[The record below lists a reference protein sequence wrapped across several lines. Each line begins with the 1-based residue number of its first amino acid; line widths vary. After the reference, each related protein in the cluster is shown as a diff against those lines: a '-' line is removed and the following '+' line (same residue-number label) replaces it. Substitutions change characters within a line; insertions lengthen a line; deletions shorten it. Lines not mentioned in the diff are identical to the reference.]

1 MRRFFIMKNSTKH
14 AISLNLSEVS
24 RCLKISE
31 NEIRK
36 ELSIKSITLTNNH
49 SEEKIPG
56 LDYHKWLDPELIKLV
71 GSEAQLRTQIVNSYS
86 KRIKES
92 KGSGYKVVIDEI
104 NSITEVCLIDYKLK
118 TRILNDCSDFLL
130 QVISEL
136 NVTSKLDYFCEPWSM
151 EPFRKEALKRSLAL
165 ASTSNKILKL
175 FKKFQD
181 LEKLY
186 NEPYV
191 SAMNLKVVRKLDK
204 TLLAEIKIIE
214 SKSDA
219 KARRNLATMF
229 KRINK
234 FGNKLEARRTII
246 KKIVDLYN

>member
-1 MRRFFIMKNSTKH
+1 MKNSTKH
-14 AISLNLSEVS
+14 ATSLKLIEAS

-31 NEIRK
+31 SDIRK
-36 ELSIKSITLTNNH
+36 ELGIKNPTLINNH
-49 SEEKIPG
+49 SEEKVSGP
-56 LDYHKWLDPELIKLV
+56 DYHKWLDPELVKLV
-71 GSEAQLRTQIVNSYS
+71 DSEAQIRTQIVNSYS

-92 KGSGYKVVIDEI
+92 KGSEYKVVIDEI
-104 NSITEVCLIDYKLK
+104 NSITEVCLLDYELK

-130 QVISEL
+130 QVISKL
-136 NVTSKLDYFCEPWSM
+136 NIASKLDYFCEPWSM

-165 ASTSNKILKL
+165 ASTSNNILKL

-186 NEPYV
+186 NEPYA

-204 TLLAEIKIIE
+204 ALLAEIKIIE

-219 KARRNLATMF
+219 KARRDLAIMF
-229 KRINK
+229 KKINK